1 MTTPPDPDRPDR
13 LDRLRRDSPH
23 CLGVAWFTGAPLRV
37 AAASGE
43 PAGDAWPAWHTVARL
58 AASVL
63 RDGPIASP
71 EVVFQRPEVLLLV
84 AERASGVVAVAVALT
99 PAGPGVALVQAR
111 MAASQVSP

>member
-1 MTTPPDPDRPDR
+1 MTTPPDLDR

-23 CLGVAWFTGAPLRV
+23 CLGVAWFTGAPLGLV
-37 AAASGE
+37 AASGE
-43 PAGDAWPAWHTVARL
+43 PAGDAWPGWHTVARL

-71 EVVFQRPEVLLLV
+71 EVVFQGPEALLLV
-84 AERASGVVAVAVALT
+84 AERAAGVVAVAMALT

-111 MAASQVSP
+111 ITASRVPP